1 MEWSDVI
8 IPMVRNMTG
17 DTDSSNYT
25 FCDADLQLKIITAIN
40 LMQLEIDFAVD
51 YTADIVG
58 MTITPDPA
66 TAPADND
73 FMTLAALKTA
83 CLIERSDVSKLTS
96 QDIQQLT
103 DNGFTMKIGDVGA
116 SKIEALKINWCVA
129 YGKAKA
135 DFESGNG
142 ILGKAIVSPFPAFG
156 DRWAG
161 GLGYGRSNY
170 RGGRSTFGCP

>member
-1 MEWSDVI
+1 MADAFEYI
-8 IPMVRNMTG
+8 IPLVRNMTG
-17 DTDSSNYT
+17 DTDPTDYT

-40 LMQLEIDFAVD
+40 LMQLEVDFSVD

-66 TAPADND
+66 TAPADKD

-129 YGKAKA
+129 YTKAKT

-142 ILGKAIVSPFPAFG
+142 IFGKAIVSPFPAFG
-156 DRWAG
+156 DRWSTN
-161 GLGYGRSNY
+161 LGNGRGVC
-170 RGGRSTFGCP
+170 RGGRSTY